1 LSLMYF
7 IEKEYV
13 TTAPPVSDEDKKRK
27 RKVRE
32 DTVMITMGKAV
43 VNQVLSYMKTIFWSL
58 RLIK

>member
-1 LSLMYF
+1 MYF

-27 RKVRE
+27 RKVRD